1 MENYDILIIGAGPAG
16 LSAGLYA
23 GRQNSKALIL
33 DKGLTGGLGLEVPMM
48 ENYPGFEAISGLD
61 LIVKMKNQTEKFCE
75 IREHIMIKSIKK
87 QENGFLLEIKSIH
100 ALEEKYDEIFAKSI
114 ILATGASHRHLNV
127 PGEEEFLGRGVSYCA
142 TCDGMFF
149 TGRDVLM
156 IGGGNSAAQE
166 AIFLK
171 NLGANVKLVH
181 SGRKL
186 RCDTHLLDLLNE
198 KEIPIILNARPKEIK
213 GNMMIESVVLNIN
226 GVCEIIAILFLNESL
241 FIFIISIPS
250 ILIVPMLGSLWPPT
264 SFKIVVLPEPL
275 TPTIATVVPASILKL
290 ILSNTLTLLPLS
302 PLSYVNDTFLNS
314 ISPLASLSSIF
325 PSTSFV
331 NSFPSIN
338 PKDLSHEIEKF
349 FLKSKKRCT
358 KDTKGIEM
366 IVK

>member
-87 QENGFLLEIKSIH
+87 QDNGFLLEIKSIH
-100 ALEEKYDEIFAKSI
+100 ALEEKFDEIFTKSI

-127 PGEEEFLGRGVSYCA
+127 PGEEEYLGRGVSYCA

-156 IGGGNSAAQE
+156 IGSGNSAAQE

-171 NLGANVKLVH
+171 NLQANVKLIH

-186 RCDTHLLDLLNE
+186 RCDKHLQDLLEE
-198 KEIPIILNARPKEIK
+198 KGIPIILNAKPKEIK
-213 GNMMIESVVLNIN
+213 GNMMVESVLFNIN
-226 GVCEIIAILFLNESL
+226 GKKEEIPTNGVFISLIGNNPSNELAKELDVDLDEEGYIITDKNQATNIEHIYAAGDITGGLKQWVVACSEGAIAA
-241 FIFIISIPS
+241 
-250 ILIVPMLGSLWPPT
+250 T
-264 SFKIVVLPEPL
+264 SAYK
-275 TPTIATVVPASILKL
+275 KL
-290 ILSNTLTLLPLS
+290 
-302 PLSYVNDTFLNS
+302 
-314 ISPLASLSSIF
+314 
-325 PSTSFV
+325 
-331 NSFPSIN
+331 
-338 PKDLSHEIEKF
+338 EK
-349 FLKSKKRCT
+349 L
-358 KDTKGIEM
+358 
-366 IVK
+366 